1 MTDHDGAPAGAP
13 HRPGTTW
20 RYEVPLVLG
29 LVVLWAMLWGSW
41 TPLTLLTGLVLAVL
55 VTLLLPLP
63 PIPLS
68 ARFDPVRFV
77 VLLAVFCGQV
87 VVASFQVAWVAVR
100 RRGAPR
106 SSMVLVPLRTR
117 SDMTFTLSV
126 IAISL
131 VPGSYVVEVDLAR
144 RRILLHVL
152 DTPDE
157 AAADA
162 ARTSALALEARVIRA
177 LGSAADL
184 ESLRTT
190 HRTEAG
196 R

>member
-1 MTDHDGAPAGAP
+1 MTDRPDTDRPDTDRTSGTGRRRPAFS
-13 HRPGTTW
+13 W

-41 TPLTLLTGLVLAVL
+41 TPLTLLTGVVLAVL
-55 VTLLLPLP
+55 VTQLLPLP

-68 ARFDPVRFV
+68 SRLDPFRLV
-77 VLLAVFCGQV
+77 VLLAVFVVQV
-87 VVASFQVAWVAVR
+87 VVASFQVSWIAVR

-106 SSMVLVPLRTR
+106 SSMVLVPLRTH
-117 SDMTFTLSV
+117 SDMTFTISV
-126 IAISL
+126 LAISL

-157 AAADA
+157 AAVTA
-162 ARTSALALEARVIRA
+162 ARRSALALEARVIRA
-177 LGSAADL
+177 LGSTEDL
-184 ESLRTT
+184 EAIR
-190 HRTEAG
+190 
-196 R
+196 